1 MEIDLQKVLEFAKP
15 LSRSWRFTLG
25 IVLLTTGIA
34 CYSLSLAIAAAG
46 AVLLAQEF
54 RKWQLADRAAGGLR
68 CGIWSHGWLPM
79 LK

>member
-15 LSRSWRFTLG
+15 LFRSWRITLG

-54 RKWQLADRAAGGLR
+54 RKWQLADRAIVNIYSGL
-68 CGIWSHGWLPM
+68 
-79 LK
+79 